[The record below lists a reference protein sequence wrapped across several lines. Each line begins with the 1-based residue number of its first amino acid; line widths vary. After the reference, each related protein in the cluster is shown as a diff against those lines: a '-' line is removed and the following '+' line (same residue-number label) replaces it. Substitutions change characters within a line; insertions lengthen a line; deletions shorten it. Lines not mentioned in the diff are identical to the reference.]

1 MIKNIIQ
8 TIFNKGFVA
17 VVNFLILIVSTR
29 YLGVSTRGEIAIFIL
44 NIANIQI
51 INEIFTGFSQVY
63 FVPKFNTKKLYTY
76 GVIWTLIAVPASNL
90 ILFLLGKEIAGFELD
105 MLFLSA
111 MIILNTFNLVIILG
125 KENIKLFNLLSMLQ
139 PFLLL
144 CGIAFFV
151 LVLKDGTFRSYV
163 IPLYISFAVSFIV
176 STITVFKYISKPD
189 QKSDFSLKS
198 IFSNG
203 FFCQAAVLLHLQAN
217 RYSFYILSSVA
228 LVGLYSIA
236 SSLMESVWIIANGIA
251 PVVLSKIANTGD
263 TPFSKNITV
272 TLAKISLALSTLAA
286 IVVYFLPNELFVA
299 LLGEDFSNV
308 RGIMLWIAPGILFIS
323 FSTIL
328 SHYFSGLGNL
338 KFIAL
343 CNFLGFL
350 CTIILAPILISKYNI
365 KGAAITANVSY
376 LVSSL
381 ALFIGFMIKTKI
393 GFGSL
398 FSFKTDVQTIKQAFS
413 GH

>member
-17 VVNFLILIVSTR
+17 IVNFLILIISTR
-29 YLGVSTRGEIAIFIL
+29 FLGVNTRGEIAIFIL

-63 FVPKFNTKKLYTY
+63 FVPKFNTKKLFSY
-76 GVIWTLIAVPASNL
+76 GLIWTLIAVPASNF
-90 ILFLLGKEIAGFELD
+90 ILFLLGKEIAGFEWD

-111 MIILNTFNLVIILG
+111 IIILNTFNLVIILG
-125 KENIKLFNLLSMLQ
+125 KENIKLFNILSMLQ

-144 CGIAFFV
+144 CGITFFV
-151 LVLKDGTFRSYV
+151 LVLKDYTFRAYV
-163 IPLYISFAVSFIV
+163 IPLYISFSVSFVV
-176 STITVFKYISKPD
+176 SLITVLKYISEPD
-189 QKSDFSLKS
+189 QKSDFSLKG

-203 FFCQAAVLLHLQAN
+203 FFCQIAVLLHLQSN
-217 RYSFYILSSVA
+217 RYSFYILSSVT

-251 PVVLSKIANTGD
+251 PVILSKIANTGD
-263 TPFSKNITV
+263 TPFNKNISL
-272 TLAKISLALSTLAA
+272 TLAKASLFVSSLAAV
-286 IVVYFLPNELFVA
+286 VVYFLPNSLFIS
-299 LLGEDFSNV
+299 LLGQDFSAT

-343 CNFLGFL
+343 
-350 CTIILAPILISKYNI
+350 
-365 KGAAITANVSY
+365 
-376 LVSSL
+376 
-381 ALFIGFMIKTKI
+381 
-393 GFGSL
+393 
-398 FSFKTDVQTIKQAFS
+398 
-413 GH
+413 